1 VVRVAPAL
9 VWVAPAVVRV
19 VYHVRL
25 MIDPAIGALL
35 AGAFALLFASAALHK
50 FLDRE
55 GFGRVFRAYG
65 VVPPA
70 LAGLSA
76 LVPLLELTVGAALLT
91 AGARTGAAAT
101 GAALLVTYATAIA
114 INLGRGRRDLA
125 CGCGGAN
132 DARPI
137 AAWMVWRNL
146 ILAALLA
153 VTLLPWSSRPL
164 GAADAITIGAGT
176 SVAALLYVS
185 VDTLL
190 GRVRSRAA
198 LLRGA
203 S

>member
-1 VVRVAPAL
+1 
-9 VWVAPAVVRV
+9 
-19 VYHVRL
+19 

-35 AGAFALLFASAALHK
+35 SGAFALLFASAALHK
-50 FLDRE
+50 LLDRD

-65 VVPPA
+65 VVPPS
-70 LAGLSA
+70 LGRLSA
-76 LVPLLELTVGAALLT
+76 LVPLLELTVGAGLLT
-91 AGARTGAAAT
+91 AGARSGAAAT
-101 GAALLVTYATAIA
+101 GVALLVTYATAIA

-132 DARPI
+132 DERPI

-146 ILAALLA
+146 LLGALLA
-153 VTLLPWSSRPL
+153 LIRLPWSSRPL

-176 SVAALLYVS
+176 SVAALLYMS
-185 VDTLL
+185 LDTLL
-190 GRVRSRAA
+190 GRVRSRAV

>member
-1 VVRVAPAL
+1 
-9 VWVAPAVVRV
+9 V
-19 VYHVRL
+19 VYDVRL
-25 MIDPAIGALL
+25 MIDPALGALL

-50 FLDRE
+50 LLDRE
-55 GFGRVFRAYG
+55 AFGRVFRAYG
-65 VVPPA
+65 VVPPPLLR
-70 LAGLSA
+70 LAT
-76 LVPLLELTVGAALLT
+76 LVPLLELTVAAALLT
-91 AGARTGAAAT
+91 AGARAGAAAT
-101 GAALLVTYATAIA
+101 GVVLLMTYAAAIA

-137 AAWMVWRNL
+137 AAWMVGRNL

-153 VTLLPWSSRPL
+153 LTLLPWSSRTL
-164 GAADAITIGAGT
+164 GAADALTIGAGT
-176 SVAALLYVS
+176 SVAALLYMS

>member
-1 VVRVAPAL
+1 
-9 VWVAPAVVRV
+9 V
-19 VYHVRL
+19 VYHAGL

-35 AGAFALLFASAALHK
+35 AGAFALLFVSAALHK
-50 FLDRE
+50 LLDRE
-55 GFGRVFRAYG
+55 GFVRAFRAYG
-65 VVPPA
+65 VVPEA
-70 LAGLSA
+70 LARVAL
-76 LVPLLELTVGAALLT
+76 LVPLLELTVSAALLT

-101 GAALLVTYATAIA
+101 GVVLLVTYAAAIA

-146 ILAALLA
+146 ALAALLA
-153 VTLLPWSSRPL
+153 ATLLPWGSRPL
-164 GAADAITIGAGT
+164 GPTDALTIGAGT

-185 VDTLL
+185 LDTLL
-190 GRVRSRAA
+190 GRVRARAA
-198 LLRGA
+198 VLRGA